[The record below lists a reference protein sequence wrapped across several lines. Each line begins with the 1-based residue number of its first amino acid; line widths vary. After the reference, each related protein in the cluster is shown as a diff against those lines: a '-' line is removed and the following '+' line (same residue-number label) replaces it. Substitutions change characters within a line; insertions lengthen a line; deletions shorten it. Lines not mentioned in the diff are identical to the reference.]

1 MSGIPIIYEYMM
13 LHHRDGNKSAPTVG
27 SSMKMEAQSVLE
39 IQEQR
44 HVEEGTSLP
53 GSSRIICALS
63 L

>member
-53 GSSRIICALS
+53 GSSS
-63 L
+63 